1 MMQGIELQIRALH
14 LKQLDALAGSENP
27 NLQLKQLVEGTTS
40 TAISSKERSS
50 RSPRLISDPDRDG
63 KDTKDRAGDD
73 GGASSPTE
81 GTLESTSRKN
91 SKSFSIK
98 IGHMLRQFHKKI
110 AIFEYNSDYSLKSS
124 TYLNNNLFSLL
135 IPSISN
141 SSPVASPAS

>member
-1 MMQGIELQIRALH
+1 M
-14 LKQLDALAGSENP
+14 
-27 NLQLKQLVEGTTS
+27 EGATS

-91 SKSFSIK
+91 SKSFFIK

-124 TYLNNNLFSLL
+124 TYLNNNLFSLYFREFL
-135 IPSISN
+135 FSICKLAHDALKEL
-141 SSPVASPAS
+141 VHMGRPAI

>member
-40 TAISSKERSS
+40 TAISSRERSS

-73 GGASSPTE
+73 GGASSPTD
-81 GTLESTSRKN
+81 GT
-91 SKSFSIK
+91 
-98 IGHMLRQFHKKI
+98 
-110 AIFEYNSDYSLKSS
+110 
-124 TYLNNNLFSLL
+124 
-135 IPSISN
+135 
-141 SSPVASPAS
+141 